1 MGLRAAGEAG
11 LALGAMLLPSSLL
24 AYGIARWL
32 QRHHSWWPVQAFRLG
47 MAPVVLGL
55 LGATGWVLARGAA
68 PGTAAT
74 PPWALWLITAVTAA
88 LVWRTR
94 MHLLWLLAAGAA
106 LGVLGLV

>member
-1 MGLRAAGEAG
+1 
-11 LALGAMLLPSSLL
+11 MLLPSSLL

-68 PGTAAT
+68 PGIAAT
-74 PPWALWLITAVTAA
+74 PPWALWLITAA
-88 LVWRTR
+88 LVWCPR